1 MKPDTER
8 DYRRRIGRV
17 VEAILADPAAPHSV
31 DSLAA
36 TAHLSPFHFH
46 RIYRAMTG
54 EGLADTLRR
63 VRLAMAARLLAGA
76 EGSVTD
82 IALDVGYGSPQSFAR
97 AFRDVTG
104 WSPSEFQQR
113 QQSLADVTLVER
125 PPVEALCLRHD
136 GPVATILH
144 SYRALWRRLG
154 LAEDGRG
161 AGQPIGIAR
170 GDPAVPNGFS
180 YWAGVVPAVPIAP
193 VPGVETI
200 LVAGGLYAAYR
211 LLGAYELIAPSF
223 ETLFG
228 TWLPQSG
235 YEPDDRP
242 ALELYHTAAMSPVP
256 QDCVT
261 DLLIPIRKPLE

>member
-36 TAHLSPFHFH
+36 VAHLSPFHFH

-54 EGLADTLRR
+54 ESLAETLRR
-63 VRLAMAARLLAGA
+63 VRLAMAARRLVDAA
-76 EGSVTD
+76 GSVTD
-82 IALDVGYGSPQSFAR
+82 IALEVGYDSPQAFAR
-97 AFRDVTG
+97 AFREVTG

-113 QQSLADVTLVER
+113 QQALTAVTLVEQ

-136 GPVATILH
+136 GPIATILH
-144 SYRALWRRLG
+144 TYRVLGQRLG
-154 LAEDGRG
+154 LGPG
-161 AGQPIGIAR
+161 SGQLIGIVL
-170 GDPAVPNGFS
+170 GDPDLPEGFS
-180 YWAGVVPAVPIAP
+180 YWAGLVPAGPMAP
-193 VPGVETI
+193 VAGIEAMP
-200 LVAGGLYAAYR
+200 VAGGLYAAYR
-211 LLGAYELIAPSF
+211 LIGAYGLIAPSF
-223 ETLFG
+223 ETLYG
-228 TWLPQSG
+228 AWLPQSG

-242 ALELYHTAAMSPVP
+242 ALELYQSIAIPQAP

-261 DLLIPIRKPLE
+261 DLLIPIRKGPE

>member
-31 DSLAA
+31 DSLAGV
-36 TAHLSPFHFH
+36 AHLSPFHFH

-63 VRLAMAARLLAGA
+63 VRLAMAARRLAGA

-113 QQSLADVTLVER
+113 LQGLADVTVIER
-125 PPVEALCLRHD
+125 KPVEALCLRHD

-154 LAEDGRG
+154 LAEDALGP
-161 AGQPIGIAR
+161 GQLIGIAL
-170 GDPAVPNGFS
+170 GDPAAPNGFS
-180 YWAGVVPAVPIAP
+180 YWAGLVPAAAMEP
-193 VPGVETI
+193 VPGVEKMPA
-200 LVAGGLYAAYR
+200 AGGLYAAYR
-211 LLGAYELIAPSF
+211 LVGAYELIAPTF

-228 TWLPQSG
+228 TWLSQSG

-242 ALELYHTAAMSPVP
+242 ALELYRTAAMLPVP
-256 QDCVT
+256 QDCIT